1 MQMQA
6 YAVYDRKA
14 ESYAQPFFAPNHA
27 VAIRNFEGAVRSGN
41 SQLSTHPEDF
51 SLWHLGE
58 YDDEQG
64 RFQNLQNPSQL
75 LTAMA
80 AKGN

>member
-1 MQMQA
+1 MQLQT
-6 YAVYDRKA
+6 YAVFDVKA
-14 ESYAQPFFAPNHA
+14 QAYAQPFFAANHA

-41 SQLSTHPEDF
+41 NQLGTHPEDF

-58 YDDEQG
+58 YDDETG
-64 RFQNLQNPSQL
+64 TFANLQHPSQL
-75 LTAMA
+75 LTALA